1 MWVGCGPKFPTHH
14 IKCLNLIVMIRRV
27 LNNTNNNN
35 KVKIVEPGKGKHM
48 AVAGQINT
56 IVASKEDTGGT
67 YSFIECKVF
76 PGGGP
81 VPHIQ
86 TREHEAFYLVEG
98 QLTFKVDKESIEAKP
113 GTFINVPPNVLHSFK
128 NETDEIAKLITI
140 ISPPGMEQ
148 LFVDIGMEVSDTN
161 VKPPRF
167 TKEQIEKNAGIAAK
181 YGMEIRPD

>member
-1 MWVGCGPKFPTHH
+1 M
-14 IKCLNLIVMIRRV
+14 
-27 LNNTNNNN
+27 NNN
-35 KVKIVEPGKGKHM
+35 KVKIVGPNNGKHM

-76 PGGGP
+76 PGAGP

-98 QLTFKVDKESIEAKP
+98 QLTFTVDKERIEARA
-113 GTFINVPPNVLHSFK
+113 GTFINVAPNILHTFK

-140 ISPPGMEQ
+140 LSPPGMEQ
-148 LFVDIGMEVSDTN
+148 FFVDIGVEVSEIN
-161 VKPPRF
+161 VKPPPY
-167 TKEQIEKNAGIAAK
+167 TKEQIEKIPRLVAK

>member
-1 MWVGCGPKFPTHH
+1 MTCGLEVKLTFPNRH
-14 IKCLNLIVMIRRV
+14 IKCLNLIVKIRKV
-27 LNNTNNNN
+27 LNNMNNN
-35 KVKIVEPGKGKHM
+35 KVKIVEPNKGKHM

-76 PGGGP
+76 PGAGP

-98 QLTFKVDKESIEAKP
+98 QLTFTVDKERIQAKA
-113 GTFINVPPNVLHSFK
+113 GTFINVPPNILHTFK

-140 ISPPGMEQ
+140 LSPHVCS
-148 LFVDIGMEVSDTN
+148 F
-161 VKPPRF
+161 
-167 TKEQIEKNAGIAAK
+167 A
-181 YGMEIRPD
+181 

>member
-1 MWVGCGPKFPTHH
+1 MELTFLTLH
-14 IKCLNLIVMIRRV
+14 IKCLNLIVTVRRV
-27 LNNTNNNN
+27 LNYMNNN
-35 KVKIVEPGKGKHM
+35 KVKIVEPSKGKHM

-56 IVASKEDTGGT
+56 IIASKEDTGGT

-98 QLTFKVDKESIEAKP
+98 QLTFKVDKQRIEAKP
-113 GTFINVPPNVLHSFK
+113 GTFINVPPNIFHSYK

-140 ISPPGMEQ
+140 LSPPGMEQ
-148 LFVDIGMEVSDTN
+148 LFIEIGVEVSDTN
-161 VKPPRF
+161 VKPPPF
-167 TKEQIEKNAGIAAK
+167 TKEQIEKNTSIAAK
-181 YGMEIRPD
+181 YGMEIRLD

>member
-1 MWVGCGPKFPTHH
+1 MLKSDCYDSG
-14 IKCLNLIVMIRRV
+14 V
-27 LNNTNNNN
+27 LKNMNNN
-35 KVKIVEPGKGKHM
+35 KVKIVKPNKGKHM

-76 PGGGP
+76 PGAGP

-98 QLTFKVDKESIEAKP
+98 QLTFTVDKERIEAKA
-113 GTFINVPPNVLHSFK
+113 GTFINVPPNILHTFK
-128 NETDEIAKLITI
+128 NETDEIVKLITI
-140 ISPPGMEQ
+140 LSPPGLEQ
-148 LFVDIGMEVSDTN
+148 FFVDIGMEVLEIN
-161 VKPPRF
+161 VKPPPY
-167 TKEQIEKNAGIAAK
+167 TKEQIEKIPSLAAK